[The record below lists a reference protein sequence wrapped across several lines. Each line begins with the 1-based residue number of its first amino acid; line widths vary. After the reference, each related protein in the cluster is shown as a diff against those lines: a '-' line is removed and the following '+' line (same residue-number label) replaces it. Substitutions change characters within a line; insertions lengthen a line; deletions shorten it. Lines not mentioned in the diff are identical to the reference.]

1 MRPTT
6 PIPWFC
12 GLAVFLI
19 MVSLG
24 TFSSSANGA
33 AAPSPNRLDEP
44 TQAVD
49 EGVPE
54 VAVAR
59 LRAVLPDAPDVESW
73 RALATKLAPA
83 LVAAHQPEEALR
95 LLADA
100 RWDKSS
106 AWNYWRGQA
115 LAALGKW
122 SDALPCF
129 QAATNG
135 PFSADATMAAGQAYE
150 ATGQTDQALKTFS
163 SLFRNNR
170 WGTRTRLRYANL
182 LLERSDWSGAER
194 ILDQANPTT
203 TSDRKERRL
212 LKARVELVRH
222 RPDRA
227 LPTFESLATHKE
239 GANHELIIAA
249 LFGVADSHMQ
259 LKTPEQG
266 DDFLEDFIEHHPGDP
281 SLPEL
286 FAKLDA
292 LYQVERKP
300 SRTELE
306 RWSRDPEQP
315 RRAFAQ
321 LYWARMDM
329 RAGRREHALK
339 LFDDLRRDGARI
351 PGISGG
357 YLEFAQVAAAEGQND
372 RAIAILEE
380 ARAQHPTPEE
390 LARIEML
397 QGELLFAAKRFN
409 QATNRFEEAALNSAV
424 VAAPA
429 RYNASLGWLEQGKQD
444 QFIKVRDELQKSGAD
459 PESLGD
465 LELNRGLV
473 EAQKGSPSAIE
484 SLRSF
489 IRTHPGASRLSEAW
503 VALAEIAFHSTP
515 PQPDEARRDLQRASE
530 SKPTAAAQEHADYL
544 SIWIADSASGRDA
557 EVIERANK
565 FLSEHAASSF
575 ATDVRMK
582 LAETY
587 YRQQDFANAQTQFE
601 IISGQE
607 PGGPL
612 AEKALFFAAE
622 SAMSTMGPR
631 ALDRAIELFDAVAQM
646 KGDLRWAA
654 RNEEALIERRL
665 NKPQDALLLY
675 DEVLQGAAKPAEKR
689 EALCGKGDIFFEL
702 SSEDPKN
709 LSKAIESYDELAAQS
724 TPDGHWHNQALFK
737 KGVCLEKKADRDG
750 ALSIFYS
757 VLEEQTRPGH
767 SPEFFWFYKAGFNA
781 ARLMEEASKWQS
793 AASIYEKLVAAGG
806 TRSEEAK
813 ARLDKLRLEHF
824 LWSD

>member
-1 MRPTT
+1 MRLKDLSSMCMAVSTT
-6 PIPWFC
+6 V
-12 GLAVFLI
+12 L
-19 MVSLG
+19 LG
-24 TFSSSANGA
+24 DLSPAQGA
-33 AAPSPNRLDEP
+33 PAPSSNQIEEAARSL
-44 TQAVD
+44 D

-54 VAVAR
+54 VAVGR
-59 LRAVLPDAPDVESW
+59 LRALLPSATDTDSW
-73 RALATKLAPA
+73 RAWATKLAPA
-83 LVAAHQPEEALR
+83 LVAAHQPEEALK
-95 LLADA
+95 LLDDP
-100 RWDKSS
+100 RWEKSS

-115 LAALGKW
+115 LAAVGRW
-122 SDALPCF
+122 REALPCF
-129 QAATNG
+129 QAAASG
-135 PFSADATMAAGQAYE
+135 PFSADATFATGLAYE
-150 ATGQTDQALKTFS
+150 STGQVEQALKTFG

-170 WGTRTRLRYANL
+170 WNTSARLRYANL

-194 ILDQANPTT
+194 VLDQANPTL
-203 TSDRKERRL
+203 TSDRKKRRL
-212 LKARVELVRH
+212 LKGRIELARHHPE
-222 RPDRA
+222 RA
-227 LPTFESLATHKE
+227 LPTFESLATRKE
-239 GANHELIIAA
+239 GANHELVIAA

-266 DDFLEDFIEHHPGDP
+266 DDFLEDFIEHHPHDP

-286 FAKLDA
+286 FAKLDT
-292 LYQVERKP
+292 LYQAERKP

-329 RAGRREHALK
+329 RAARREHALK
-339 LFDDLRRDGARI
+339 LFDDLRKDAARI

-357 YLEFAQVAAAEGQND
+357 YLEFAQVAAADGQNE

-380 ARAQHPTPEE
+380 ARAQHPTPDE
-390 LARIEML
+390 LAQIEML
-397 QGELLFAAKRFN
+397 QGELLFAARRFD
-409 QATNRFEEAALNSAV
+409 QATNRFEEAALNST
-424 VAAPA
+424 VAATPA
-429 RYNASLGWLEQGKQD
+429 LFNASLGWLEQGNQS
-444 QFIKVRDELQKSGAD
+444 QFIKVREELQKSGTSPD
-459 PESLGD
+459 TLGE
-465 LELNRGLV
+465 LELNKGLV
-473 EAQKGSPSAIE
+473 EAQKGSSSAAG
-484 SLRSF
+484 SLRIF
-489 IRTHPGASRLSEAW
+489 IRNHPDAPRCSEAW

-515 PQPDEARRDLQRASE
+515 PQLEEARRDLQRAAE
-530 SKPTAAAQEHADYL
+530 SKPTPAARENADYL
-544 SIWIADSASGRDA
+544 SIWIADSAAGHEA
-557 EVIERANK
+557 EVIERANR
-565 FLSEHAASSF
+565 FLADHAASPF

-587 YRQQDFANAQTQFE
+587 YRRQDFANAQTQFE
-601 IISGQE
+601 IISGQA

-631 ALDRAIELFDAVAQM
+631 ALDHAIELFDAVAQM

-665 NKPQDALLLY
+665 GKPQDALLLY

-709 LSKAIESYDELAAQS
+709 LDKAIGSYDQLAAQS

-737 KGVCLEKKADRDG
+737 KGVCLEKKSDRDG

>member
-1 MRPTT
+1 
-6 PIPWFC
+6 
-12 GLAVFLI
+12 
-19 MVSLG
+19 
-24 TFSSSANGA
+24 
-33 AAPSPNRLDEP
+33 
-44 TQAVD
+44 
-49 EGVPE
+49 
-54 VAVAR
+54 
-59 LRAVLPDAPDVESW
+59 
-73 RALATKLAPA
+73 
-83 LVAAHQPEEALR
+83 
-95 LLADA
+95 
-100 RWDKSS
+100 
-106 AWNYWRGQA
+106 
-115 LAALGKW
+115 
-122 SDALPCF
+122 
-129 QAATNG
+129 
-135 PFSADATMAAGQAYE
+135 
-150 ATGQTDQALKTFS
+150 
-163 SLFRNNR
+163 
-170 WGTRTRLRYANL
+170 
-182 LLERSDWSGAER
+182 
-194 ILDQANPTT
+194 
-203 TSDRKERRL
+203 
-212 LKARVELVRH
+212 
-222 RPDRA
+222 
-227 LPTFESLATHKE
+227 
-239 GANHELIIAA
+239 
-249 LFGVADSHMQ
+249 
-259 LKTPEQG
+259 
-266 DDFLEDFIEHHPGDP
+266 
-281 SLPEL
+281 
-286 FAKLDA
+286 
-292 LYQVERKP
+292 
-300 SRTELE
+300 
-306 RWSRDPEQP
+306 
-315 RRAFAQ
+315 
-321 LYWARMDM
+321 M

-339 LFDDLRRDGARI
+339 LFDDLRKDGARI

-357 YLEFAQVAAAEGQND
+357 YLEFAQVAAADGQND

-380 ARAQHPTPEE
+380 ARAQQPTPEE

-409 QATNRFEEAALNSAV
+409 QATDRFEEAALNSAAL
-424 VAAPA
+424 AAPA
-429 RYNASLGWLEQGKQD
+429 RYNASLGWLEQGNQD

-459 PESLGD
+459 GESLGD

-473 EAQKGSPSAIE
+473 EAQKGLPAAPE

-489 IRTHPGASRLSEAW
+489 IRSHPGAKRLSEAW

-515 PQPDEARRDLQRASE
+515 PQLDEARRDLQRASE

-544 SIWIADSASGRDA
+544 SVWIADSAPGHDA

-565 FLSEHAASSF
+565 FLSEHGASSF
-575 ATDVRMK
+575 AIDVRMK

-587 YRQQDFANAQTQFE
+587 YRRQDFANAQTQFE

-607 PGGPL
+607 PSGPL

-631 ALDRAIELFDAVAQM
+631 ALDRAIELFDAVAQI

-665 NKPQDALLLY
+665 NKSQDALLLY
-675 DEVLQGAAKPAEKR
+675 DEVLKGAAKPAEKR

-709 LSKAIESYDELAAQS
+709 LDKAIESYDELATQS

-737 KGVCLEKKADRDG
+737 KGICLEKKADRDG
-750 ALSIFYS
+750 ALSIFYA

>member
-1 MRPTT
+1 MPLTWRY
-6 PIPWFC
+6 
-12 GLAVFLI
+12 GLAAFLMMASPGI
-19 MVSLG
+19 
-24 TFSSSANGA
+24 FSAHASEAEAFPPPQNPIEEADQAANA
-33 AAPSPNRLDEP
+33 E
-44 TQAVD
+44 
-49 EGVPE
+49 VPE

-59 LRAVLPDAPDVESW
+59 LRALLPGATDAESW
-73 RALATKLAPA
+73 RALATKLAAA
-83 LVAAHQPEEALR
+83 LVAAHQPEQALQ
-95 LLADA
+95 LLDDP
-100 RWDKSS
+100 RWDKSP

-115 LAALGKW
+115 FAALGKW
-122 SDALPCF
+122 SDALPFF
-129 QAATNG
+129 QAATTG
-135 PFSADATMAAGQAYE
+135 PFSADATFAAGQAYE
-150 ATGQTDQALKTFS
+150 ATGQVDQAIKTFG

-170 WGTRTRLRYANL
+170 WNTRARLRYANL

-194 ILDQANPTT
+194 VLDQANPTT

-212 LKARVELVRH
+212 LKARVELARH

-227 LPTFESLATHKE
+227 LPTFESLVTHKE
-239 GANHELIIAA
+239 GASHELIIAA

-266 DDFLEDFIEHHPGDP
+266 DDFLEDFIEHHPRDP

-306 RWSRDPEQP
+306 RWSRDPDQP

-329 RAGRREHALK
+329 RAGHREHALK
-339 LFDDLRRDGARI
+339 LFDDLRKDGARI

-357 YLEFAQVAAAEGQND
+357 YLEFAQVAAADGQND
-372 RAIAILEE
+372 SAITILEE
-380 ARAQHPTPEE
+380 ARAQHPTAEE

-397 QGELLFAAKRFN
+397 EGELLFESKRFD
-409 QATNRFEEAALNSAV
+409 QATRRFEEAARNSAGI
-424 VAAPA
+424 AAPA
-429 RYNASLGWLEQGKQD
+429 RYNASLAWLEQGNQD
-444 QFIKVRDELQKSGAD
+444 QFIKVRGELQKSGAD
-459 PESLGD
+459 AESLGD
-465 LELNRGLV
+465 LELNKGLV
-473 EAQKGSPSAIE
+473 EAQKGSPSAVE

-489 IRTHPGASRLSEAW
+489 IRNHPGAPRLSEAW

-515 PQPDEARRDLQRASE
+515 PQLEEAGRDLQKAAE

-544 SIWIADSASGRDA
+544 SIWIADSSPGHEA
-557 EVIERANK
+557 EVIQRASK
-565 FLSEHAASSF
+565 FLAEHAASSF

-601 IISGQE
+601 IISGQA

-665 NKPQDALLLY
+665 NKPQDALVLY
-675 DEVLQGAAKPAEKR
+675 DEVLQGAAKAPEKR
-689 EALCGKGDIFFEL
+689 EALCGKGDIFFDL
-702 SSEDPKN
+702 SSEDPKY
-709 LSKAIESYDELAAQS
+709 LDKAIESYDQLATQS
-724 TPDGHWHNQALFK
+724 SPDGHWHNQALFK
-737 KGVCLEKKADRDG
+737 KGVCLEKKSNRDG

-767 SPEFFWFYKAGFNA
+767 SPEFFLFYKAGFNA

-793 AASIYEKLVAAGG
+793 AAAIYEKLVAAGG

>member
-1 MRPTT
+1 M
-6 PIPWFC
+6 
-12 GLAVFLI
+12 AVFI
-19 MVSLG
+19 TVSLAD
-24 TFSSSANGA
+24 FASADA
-33 AAPSPNRLDEP
+33 VASSPNQIEEATR
-44 TQAVD
+44 AGD

-59 LRAVLPDAPDVESW
+59 LRVLLPGATDVDSW

-83 LVAAHQPEEALR
+83 LVAAQQPEEALK
-95 LLADA
+95 LLADS
-100 RWDKSS
+100 RWEKSS
-106 AWNYWRGQA
+106 VWNYFRGQA
-115 LAALGKW
+115 FAALGKW

-135 PFSADATMAAGQAYE
+135 SLSADATFATGQAYE
-150 ATGQTDQALKTFS
+150 ATGQVDQALKTFG
-163 SLFRNNR
+163 SLFRNSR
-170 WGTRTRLRYANL
+170 WNTAARLRYANL

-194 ILDQANPTT
+194 VLDQASPTT
-203 TSDRKERRL
+203 ATDRKKRRL
-212 LKARVELVRH
+212 LKARVDLARH

-227 LPTFESLATHKE
+227 LPTFESLATRKE
-239 GANHELIIAA
+239 GANHELIMAA
-249 LFGVADSHMQ
+249 LFGVADSHLQ

-266 DDFLEDFIEHHPGDP
+266 DDFLEDFIEHHPRDA

-292 LYQVERKP
+292 LYQAERKP

-306 RWSRDPEQP
+306 RWSRDSEQP

-329 RAGRREHALK
+329 RAARREHALK
-339 LFDDLRRDGARI
+339 LFDDLRKDGARI

-380 ARAQHPTPEE
+380 ARAQQPTPDE

-397 QGELLFAAKRFN
+397 QGELLFAAKRFD
-409 QATNRFEEAALNSAV
+409 QATNRFEEAGRNSTIV
-424 VAAPA
+424 SIPA
-429 RYNASLGWLEQGKQD
+429 RYNASLGWLEQGNQD

-459 PESLGD
+459 PDALGE
-465 LELNRGLV
+465 LELNKGLV
-473 EAQKGSPSAIE
+473 EAQQGAPSANG

-489 IRTHPGASRLSEAW
+489 IRNHPGAPRLSEAW
-503 VALAEIAFHSTP
+503 VALGEIAFHSTP
-515 PQPDEARRDLQRASE
+515 PQLDEARRDLQRASE
-530 SKPTAAAQEHADYL
+530 SKPTPAAREHADYL
-544 SIWIADSASGRDA
+544 SIWIADSAVGHEAD
-557 EVIERANK
+557 VIDRASK
-565 FLSEHAASSF
+565 FLAEHATSSF
-575 ATDVRMK
+575 AIDVRMK

-587 YRQQDFANAQTQFE
+587 YRRQDFANAQTQFE
-601 IISGQE
+601 IISGQA

-665 NKPQDALLLY
+665 SKPQDALLLY

-709 LSKAIESYDELAAQS
+709 LDKAIESYDQLATQS
-724 TPDGHWHNQALFK
+724 APDGHWHNQALFK

-824 LWSD
+824 LWTD